1 MFHITNKT
9 AFYIEWYACVIIMRN
24 WILIITITFFT
35 FFPFIFNSRRK
46 VLFQRIDDYH
56 SKQINPTLY
65 DMQQFILTK
74 LKKSL
79 SPDTLLKHLIDSVLY
94 RLTKG
99 ESID

>member
-1 MFHITNKT
+1 
-9 AFYIEWYACVIIMRN
+9 
-24 WILIITITFFT
+24 
-35 FFPFIFNSRRK
+35 
-46 VLFQRIDDYH
+46 
-56 SKQINPTLY
+56 
-65 DMQQFILTK
+65 MQQFILTK